1 MGPLFLGHLFGKP
14 IGLIGL
20 IGLSLSLT
28 PPMPAAA
35 LLSLRGGPRADAR
48 RYDRWGQALEVT
60 FGEVM
65 PGGEPP
71 LRRARAAACHKPI
84 PPCSALQP
92 EAMRLKADCAEPLE
106 QRCCA
111 HQPRRRPTWTTR
123 HPARFK
129 KHADCRPL
137 LQQFLP
143 IRGRVVQPGNRAA
156 FPHAAQLVRLTDRHS
171 SRTATGALRRTI
183 RPTPGMHGPR
193 CQRQQLLSTA
203 IGMFLARAPKV
214 FLRGFSVCTGCE
226 LKSIQ

>member
-1 MGPLFLGHLFGKP
+1 MGWASRSPHQNGG
-14 IGLIGL
+14 GLLQLARPGFVVDR
-20 IGLSLSLT
+20 
-28 PPMPAAA
+28 PRFDR
-35 LLSLRGGPRADAR
+35 RGQP
-48 RYDRWGQALEVT
+48 LEVT
-60 FGEVM
+60 FGEGM
-65 PGGEPP
+65 PGAPPP
-71 LRRARAAACHKPI
+71 LRRACAAACHKAI

-92 EAMRLKADCAEPLE
+92 EAMRLKADCAEPLA

-193 CQRQQLLSTA
+193 CQRQQLRSTT
-203 IGMFLARAPKV
+203 IGMFIASALEV
-214 FLRGFSVCTGCE
+214 FLRVVFV
-226 LKSIQ
+226 